1 VRSTRVFIS
10 HSKNKEIVEQ
20 IKTMLNVAEVP
31 FDIAVE
37 HESTAIP
44 VPEKVFSA
52 MRNCTAAII
61 CVTADHAP
69 VDSNF
74 QLNQNVLIEIG
85 AAFVLY
91 DRRVILVWD
100 KRLPVPS
107 NLQGLYR
114 CEFEGS
120 ELSWSRGMKLM
131 EAVKQ
136 FKA

>member
-1 VRSTRVFIS
+1 MAGCARKFHDSHDTATMRTANSGHHHEDIS
-10 HSKNKEIVEQ
+10 GSR
-20 IKTMLNVAEVP
+20 L
-31 FDIAVE
+31 
-37 HESTAIP
+37 
-44 VPEKVFSA
+44 
-52 MRNCTAAII
+52 RNCTAAII
-61 CVTADHAP
+61 CVTADDGP
-69 VDSNF
+69 VQSNF

-114 CEFEGS
+114 CEFEGT
-120 ELSWSRGMKLM
+120 ELSWSKGMKLM

-136 FKA
+136 FRVQK